1 MHRRMLSSVGR
12 VATRDSSKDAA
23 GTYDL
28 FVALC
33 EDDAIYPIFKGS
45 RGVFRLFSESR
56 GLTDGYSLRC
66 RRKFFKAHFK
76 AAAQQIF
83 LKV

>member
-1 MHRRMLSSVGR
+1 MLSSIGR

-45 RGVFRLFSESR
+45 KGVFRHFSASR
-56 GLTDGYSLRC
+56 VLTGGCS
-66 RRKFFKAHFK
+66 
-76 AAAQQIF
+76 I
-83 LKV
+83 

>member
-1 MHRRMLSSVGR
+1 MLSSVGR

-45 RGVFRLFSESR
+45 KGAFRHF
-56 GLTDGYSLRC
+56 LRVPRLN
-66 RRKFFKAHFK
+66 RRL
-76 AAAQQIF
+76 QYMMP
-83 LKV
+83 LKVP

>member
-1 MHRRMLSSVGR
+1 MLSSVGR

-45 RGVFRLFSESR
+45 KGVFRHF
-56 GLTDGYSLRC
+56 LRVP
-66 RRKFFKAHFK
+66 RFNR
-76 AAAQQIF
+76 
-83 LKV
+83 

>member
-1 MHRRMLSSVGR
+1 MLSSVGR
-12 VATRDSSKDAA
+12 VATRDSGKDAA

-45 RGVFRLFSESR
+45 KGACSVIFSASR
-56 GLTDGYSLRC
+56 ILTDGYSL
-66 RRKFFKAHFK
+66 
-76 AAAQQIF
+76 
-83 LKV
+83 

>member
-1 MHRRMLSSVGR
+1 MLSSVGR
-12 VATRDSSKDAA
+12 VATRDSGKDAA

-45 RGVFRLFSESR
+45 KGVFRHF
-56 GLTDGYSLRC
+56 LRVPGFN
-66 RRKFFKAHFK
+66 RW
-76 AAAQQIF
+76 
-83 LKV
+83 L